1 MSNLKVAH
9 KLVLAFAVL
18 VIGVVAAGVF
28 VATSLTSIQKITE
41 LNEHSYAYIDAI
53 ADTTGALVEEQNA
66 VRGYVASLDP
76 SFLKKRDKYQ
86 GEYEAAFKRI
96 ADGVEDAD
104 EKARAD
110 ALTAAVAVFQA
121 EVAKQIADVDNPAQ
135 REAARSE
142 IAKTGRLTNIRKVLE
157 TMAKVEDQQL
167 DERHQ
172 DQVKAFRTA
181 IATLAIGG
189 ALAVGV
195 AALMGWLLSNAIAAP
210 VTAMTAAMRRLAGGD
225 NTVDVPAVGR
235 KDEIGGMAAAVLTF
249 KEAALEKIRL
259 EGLSAE
265 QRAEAERIRESG
277 EAERQAN
284 AQEQSV
290 VVSRVGQGLEA
301 LAGGDLTFRLN
312 ETFPAAY
319 RKLQAD
325 FNAAMEQ
332 LAQTM
337 GVINGAVGGIQA
349 GSGEISQAADNLS
362 RRTEQQA
369 ASLEETAAALD
380 EITATVRK
388 TAEGADSARRT
399 VESARQDAEKG
410 GQVVDRAVAAMTQI
424 EESSSKIGNIV
435 GVIDEIA
442 FQTNLLALN
451 AGVEAAR
458 AGDSGKGFAV
468 VAQEVRALAQRSA
481 EAAKEIKA
489 LISASTIQ
497 VDEGVSLVGETGE
510 ALRRIITG
518 VQGINQIV
526 AEIAAS
532 ATEQSTGLAEVN
544 TAVNQMDQA
553 TQQNAAMV
561 EQSTAASH
569 SLSNEARELSRL
581 VQRFRLAGD
590 ASRQDRP
597 GSARRAA

>member
-9 KLVLAFAVL
+9 KLLVAFAML
-18 VIGVVAAGVF
+18 VIGVIAAGAL
-28 VATSLTSIQKITE
+28 VATSMASIQKITT
-41 LNEHSYAYIDAI
+41 LNERSYAHIDAI

-76 SFLKKRDKYQ
+76 SFLKKRAKYA
-86 GEYEAAFKRI
+86 GEYDAAYKRI
-96 ADGVEDAD
+96 AAGVEDAD

-110 ALTAAVAVFQA
+110 ALTAAVGVFHA
-121 EVAKQIADVDNPAQ
+121 EADKQIAEATDPATLEQ
-135 REAARSE
+135 ARKD
-142 IAKTGRLTNIRKVLE
+142 IAKTGRLTNTRKVLE
-157 TMAKVEDQQL
+157 AMTKIEDQQL
-167 DERHQ
+167 AQRRA
-172 DQVKAFRTA
+172 DQAKAFRA
-181 IATLAIGG
+181 GLVTLAAGG
-189 ALAVGV
+189 ALAIGTAV
-195 AALMGWLLSNAIAAP
+195 LMGWLLSNAIAAP

-249 KEAALEKIRL
+249 KEAAIAKIRL
-259 EGLSAE
+259 EGQSAE
-265 QRAEAERIRESG
+265 QRAEAERVREAG
-277 EAERQAN
+277 EAERAAN
-284 AQEQSV
+284 AREQAGV
-290 VVSRVGQGLEA
+290 VARVGEGLEA
-301 LAGGDLTFRLN
+301 LAAGDLTFRLT

-325 FNAAMEQ
+325 FNAAMDQ

-337 GVINGAVGGIQA
+337 GVINRAVGGIQA
-349 GSGEISQAADNLS
+349 GSGEIAGASNDLS
-362 RRTEQQA
+362 KRTEQQA

-380 EITATVRK
+380 EITATVRR
-388 TAEGADSARRT
+388 TAEGAGSARRT
-399 VESARQDAEKG
+399 VDNARKDAETG
-410 GQVVDRAVAAMTQI
+410 GHVVDRAVAAMTQI
-424 EESSSKIGNIV
+424 EQSSSKIGNIV

-458 AGDSGKGFAV
+458 AGESGKGFAV

-489 LISASTIQ
+489 LISASTTQ
-497 VDEGVSLVGETGE
+497 VDEGVTLVGETGE
-510 ALRRIITG
+510 ALRRIIAG
-518 VQGINQIV
+518 VQDINRIV

-532 ATEQSTGLAEVN
+532 AAEQSTGLQQVN

-561 EQSTAASH
+561 EQSTAASQA
-569 SLSNEARELSRL
+569 LSNEARELGRL
-581 VQRFRLAGD
+581 VQRFRLAAD
-590 ASRQDRP
+590 EAT
-597 GSARRAA
+597 RRAA

>member
-9 KLVLAFAVL
+9 KLLAAFAVL
-18 VIGVVAAGVF
+18 VIGVVAAGAL
-28 VATSLTSIQKITE
+28 VATSLASIQKITA
-41 LNEHSYAYIDAI
+41 LNERSYDQVDAI
-53 ADTTGALVEEQNA
+53 SDTTGALVEEQNA

-76 SFLKKRDKYQ
+76 SFLKKRQKYA
-86 GEYEAAFKRI
+86 GEYEAAYKRI
-96 ADGVEDAD
+96 VAGVEDAD
-104 EKARAD
+104 GRARAE
-110 ALTAAVAVFQA
+110 ALVAAVSAFHA
-121 EVAKQIADVDNPAQ
+121 EADRQIAEANDPATLEQ
-135 REAARSE
+135 ARKE
-142 IAKTGRLTNIRKVLE
+142 IARTGRLTNTRKVLE
-157 TMAKVEDQQL
+157 AMTRGEEQQL
-167 DERHQ
+167 AQRRAEQ
-172 DQVKAFRTA
+172 AKAFRA
-181 IATLAIGG
+181 GLLTLAAGG
-189 ALAVGV
+189 ALAIGTAV
-195 AALMGWLLSNAIAAP
+195 LMGWLLSNAIAAP

-235 KDEIGGMAAAVLTF
+235 KDEIGGMAVAVLTF
-249 KEAALEKIRL
+249 KEAALEKLRL

-265 QRAEAERIRESG
+265 QRAEADRTREAG
-277 EAERQAN
+277 EAERTAN
-284 AQEQSV
+284 AREQAGV
-290 VVSRVGQGLEA
+290 VARVGEGLEA
-301 LAGGDLTFRLN
+301 LAGGDLTFRLT
-312 ETFPAAY
+312 EAFPPAY
-319 RKLQAD
+319 GKLRAD
-325 FNAAMEQ
+325 FNAAMDQ

-349 GSGEISQAADNLS
+349 GSGEIAGASNDLS

-388 TAEGADSARRT
+388 TAEGAGSARRT
-399 VESARQDAEKG
+399 VDNARKDAETG

-424 EESSSKIGNIV
+424 EESSSKISSIV

-458 AGDSGKGFAV
+458 AGESGKGFAV

-489 LISASTIQ
+489 LITASTAQ
-497 VDEGVSLVGETGE
+497 VDEGVTLVGETGE
-510 ALRRIITG
+510 ALRRIIAG
-518 VQGINQIV
+518 VQDINHIV
-526 AEIAAS
+526 AQIAAS
-532 ATEQSTGLAEVN
+532 AQEQSTGLQQVN

-561 EQSTAASH
+561 EQSTAASQA
-569 SLSNEARELSRL
+569 LSNEARELGRL
-581 VQRFRLAGD
+581 VQRFRLAEGQG
-590 ASRQDRP
+590 AT

>member
-9 KLVLAFAVL
+9 KLLFAFAVL
-18 VIGVVAAGVF
+18 VAGVIIAGALVAASM
-28 VATSLTSIQKITE
+28 ASIQKITA
-41 LNEHSYAYIDAI
+41 LNEHSYGYVDAI
-53 ADTTGALVEEQNA
+53 SDTTGALVEEQNA

-76 SFLKKRDKYQ
+76 SFLKKRAKYHE
-86 GEYEAAFKRI
+86 EYEAAFKRI
-96 ADGVEDAD
+96 AAGIEDAD

-110 ALTAAVAVFQA
+110 ALTAAVAVFEA
-121 EVAKQIADVDNPAQ
+121 ETARQIADADNPAMLEQ
-135 REAARSE
+135 ARKE
-142 IAKTGRLTNIRKVLE
+142 IASTGRLTNIRKVLE
-157 TMAKVEDQQL
+157 AMTRIEDQQL
-167 DERHQ
+167 AQRRVEQTR
-172 DQVKAFRTA
+172 AFRGGLF
-181 IATLAIGG
+181 TLAAGG
-189 ALAVGV
+189 AVAVGV
-195 AALMGWLLSNAIAAP
+195 AILMGWLLSNAIAAP

-225 NTVDVPAVGR
+225 NAVAVPAVGR

-249 KEAALEKIRL
+249 KEAAVEKIRL

-265 QRAEAERIRESG
+265 HRAEAERTREAG
-277 EAERQAN
+277 EVERAAN
-284 AQEQSV
+284 AREQSV
-290 VVSRVGQGLEA
+290 VVGRVGEGLEA

-312 ETFPAAY
+312 EAFPPAY

-325 FNAAMEQ
+325 FNAAMDT

-337 GVINGAVGGIQA
+337 TVINGAVGGIQA
-349 GSGEISQAADNLS
+349 GSGEISHAADDLS

-388 TAEGADSARRT
+388 TADGADSAQRT
-399 VESARQDAEKG
+399 VANARHDAEKG
-410 GQVVDRAVAAMTQI
+410 GEVVDRAVAAMGQI
-424 EESSSKIGNIV
+424 ESSSREIGAII

-458 AGDSGKGFAV
+458 AGEAGRGFAV

-489 LISASTIQ
+489 LINASTAQ
-497 VDEGVSLVGETGE
+497 VDEGVGLVGETGE
-510 ALRRIITG
+510 ALRRIIAG
-518 VQGINQIV
+518 VQDINRIV

-532 ATEQSTGLAEVN
+532 AQEQSTGLQQVN

-561 EQSTAASH
+561 EESTAASH
-569 SLSNEARELSRL
+569 ALSNEARELGRL
-581 VQRFRLAGD
+581 VERFRLADG
-590 ASRQDRP
+590 RNV
-597 GSARRAA
+597 RRAA